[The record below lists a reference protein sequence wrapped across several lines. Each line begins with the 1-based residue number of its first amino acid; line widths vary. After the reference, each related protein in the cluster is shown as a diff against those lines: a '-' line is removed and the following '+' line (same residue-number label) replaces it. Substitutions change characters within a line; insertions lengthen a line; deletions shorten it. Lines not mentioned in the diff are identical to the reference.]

1 MIKNILSNIIKPL
14 VEPAAGKILQ
24 NVAINS
30 LLDNGSD
37 IISETIFNDNTK
49 QFAADVI
56 TSGINTMVNSSQTIN
71 SSSSNNEYH
80 ELDLYE
86 LAQSQTYKK
95 TF

>member
-14 VEPAAGKILQ
+14 VEPATGKILQ

-37 IISETIFNDNTK
+37 IISETIFNDNSR

-56 TSGINTMVNSSQTIN
+56 TSGINTIVNSSQAIN
-71 SSSSNNEYH
+71 SSSNNEYH

-86 LAQSQTYKK
+86 LAQSQIYKK